1 MRKMFFISLIITG
14 FVISSCSEN
23 VTESEFSEKYLYK
36 SYDTTGAKI
45 VEGWLTIN
53 YQDNMEI
60 TGRWDLVK
68 VGNPANIGPQVGN
81 GNLIGGLNSD
91 KTWIELN
98 PEYRDNNLQLLGTI
112 QQGRFIG
119 EWQYISYSGV
129 TNYGTFEAEKQ

>member
-23 VTESEFSEKYLYK
+23 VTEYDSSEKYLYK

-53 YQDNMEI
+53 YLDNMEI
-60 TGRWDLVK
+60 TGRWDLGK
-68 VGNPANIGPQVGN
+68 VGNPENIGPQVGN
-81 GNLIGGLNSD
+81 GNLIGGLNSN

-112 QQGRFIG
+112 QQGKFFG
-119 EWQYISYSGV
+119 EWQYLSYSGV
-129 TNYGTFEAEKQ
+129 TNYGTFEAIKQ